1 MVGSV
6 LYRSDPSEPG
16 VHPFDAR
23 YHLRQVAELVGSV
36 FADEL
41 DASGRS
47 MLDEMRVVGRLSPLI
62 GSLLSMALFS
72 DFVSGYVWVDDRRVV
87 GNVTLQRTDVSGA
100 RWRISNV
107 AVAPEHRRKGVA
119 RELMLATLGEIA
131 ERGGKW
137 AILQVR
143 RDNPG
148 ARLLYE
154 HLGFADVCQDGVWR
168 LSEAPVIPAQRGSD
182 GELRSLRPG
191 SWRERLELARAA
203 RTSLAQWAEPIDPGD
218 FRVGLLGSF
227 QESVSNLIGL
237 TRTERWG
244 VSRNGRLVGS
254 VEARSRG
261 TPTHT
266 LAFEVHP
273 EERGRLEN
281 ILVAR
286 GLQSLAEAP
295 PLPIIA
301 QHSADH
307 AEAVAALE
315 AVGFRTQRVLLTMRR
330 QVMPSDVEL

>member
-1 MVGSV
+1 VVGSV
-6 LYRSDPSEPG
+6 LYRSDPAEPG

-41 DASGRS
+41 DATGRS
-47 MLDEMRVVGRLSPLI
+47 VLDEMRVVGRLSPLL

-72 DFVSGYVWVDDRRVV
+72 DFVSGYVWVADRRVV
-87 GNVTLQRTDVSGA
+87 GNVTLQRADVSGA

-148 ARLLYE
+148 ARHLYE
-154 HLGFADVCQDGVWR
+154 RLGFTDVCQDGVWR
-168 LSEAPVIPAQRGSD
+168 LSAVPETPARRDGV

-191 SWRERLELARAA
+191 GWQERLELARAS
-203 RTSLAQWAEPIDPGD
+203 RTSLAQWAEPIDPSD
-218 FRVGLLGSF
+218 FQVSFLGSV
-227 QESVSNLIGL
+227 QESMSNLFGL

-244 VSRNGRLVGS
+244 ISKGGRLVGA
-254 VEARSRG
+254 VETRSRG
-261 TPTHT
+261 TPPHT

-273 EERGRLEN
+273 ELRGQLEEV
-281 ILVAR
+281 LVAR
-286 GLQSLAEAP
+286 GLKSLADAAP
-295 PLPIIA
+295 QPVIA

-315 AVGFRTQRVLLTMRR
+315 AAGFRPQRVLLTMRR
-330 QVMPSDVEL
+330 QVLASDAEP